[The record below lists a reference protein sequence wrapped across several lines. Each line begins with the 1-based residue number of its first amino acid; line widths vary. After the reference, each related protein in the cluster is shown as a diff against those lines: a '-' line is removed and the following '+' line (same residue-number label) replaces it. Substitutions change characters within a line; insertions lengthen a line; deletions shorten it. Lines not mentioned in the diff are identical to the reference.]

1 MCPEKAFFEHEG
13 LMLRPVEERDLEAVR
28 QLRNDHSTW
37 INLTDPRPL
46 TASDQKAWLDGLNL
60 RSGRFYFVAHLM
72 DNPFIGLVRMDE
84 YDPQNQSLRVGADVV
99 PELRG
104 QGHGRQIYR
113 AILKYG
119 FDHLNLHRIWLAVL
133 ESNARAIRLYERAGF
148 IHEGR
153 LRQAV
158 WRDGHYQDYWLMSIL
173 DQEYR
178 EAVVAREDSPR

>member
-1 MCPEKAFFEHEG
+1 MPSEAPYFEYEG
-13 LMLRPVEERDLEAVR
+13 LMLRPVEQRDLEAVR

-46 TASDQKAWLDGLNL
+46 TTSDQKAWLEGLNL
-60 RSGRFYFVAHLM
+60 KSGRFYFVAYRSE
-72 DNPFIGLVRMDE
+72 NPFIGLVRMDE

-104 QGHGRQIYR
+104 KGHGAAIYR
-113 AILKYG
+113 TILKFG
-119 FDHLNLHRIWLAVL
+119 FDDFNLHRIWLAVL

-148 IHEGR
+148 VHEGR

-158 WRDGHYQDYWLMSIL
+158 WRDGHYQDYFLMSIVE
-173 DQEYR
+173 QEYR
-178 EAVVAREDSPR
+178 EAMVAKEGQSK